1 MKEVVLDLII
11 KRFKSSN
18 GSNGYYIVDL
28 KNEINCELI
37 ELNLA
42 LKQLYKEKKIIIRE
56 GINGQL
62 IMKRWEK

>member
-1 MKEVVLDLII
+1 MKDIVLDLII

-28 KNEINCELI
+28 KNEINCELS
-37 ELNLA
+37 ELNLV
-42 LKQLYKEKKIIIRE
+42 LNQLYKEKKIIIRE

-62 IMKRWEK
+62 IMKK